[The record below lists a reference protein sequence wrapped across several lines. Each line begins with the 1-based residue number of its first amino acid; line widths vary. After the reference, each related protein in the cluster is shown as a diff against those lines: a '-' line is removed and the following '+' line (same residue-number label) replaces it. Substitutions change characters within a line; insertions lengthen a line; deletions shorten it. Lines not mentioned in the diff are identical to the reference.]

1 MEHKRTVRKA
11 VLIDDSEID
20 LYIQKRFLE
29 VCHFSEELV
38 MYKSANEALSS
49 LKSEQSPPDV
59 IFLDLNMPDDD
70 GLTFLRDF
78 SNLPAPVTAKA
89 KIVVLTSSESKA
101 ERDQVFMFSQVI
113 HFITKPLKNTDIE
126 DLKRII
132 LDA

>member
-1 MEHKRTVRKA
+1 MEHKRTVQKA

-29 VCHFSEELV
+29 VSHFSEELV
-38 MYKSANEALSS
+38 MYNSANEALSR
-49 LKSEQSPPDV
+49 LKSEPSPPDI

-70 GLTFLRDF
+70 GLTFLKNF
-78 SNLPAPVTAKA
+78 SNLPALVTEKS

-101 ERDQVFMFSQVI
+101 ERNQVLKFKEVI

-126 DLKRII
+126 DLRII
-132 LDA
+132 LNT

>member
-1 MEHKRTVRKA
+1 MEHKRTVQKA

-29 VCHFSEELV
+29 VSHFSEELV
-38 MYKSANEALSS
+38 MYNSANEALSR
-49 LKSEQSPPDV
+49 LKSEPSPPDV

-70 GLTFLRDF
+70 GLTFLKNF
-78 SNLPAPVTAKA
+78 SKLPALVTEKS

-101 ERDQVFMFSQVI
+101 ERNQVLRFKEVI

-126 DLKRII
+126 DLRII
-132 LDA
+132 LNT

>member
-1 MEHKRTVRKA
+1 MEHKRTVQKA

-29 VCHFSEELV
+29 VSHFSEELV
-38 MYKSANEALSS
+38 MYNSANEALSR
-49 LKSEQSPPDV
+49 LKSEPSPPDV

-70 GLTFLRDF
+70 GLTFLKNF
-78 SNLPAPVTAKA
+78 SKLPVLVTEKS

-101 ERDQVFMFSQVI
+101 ERNQVLRFKEVI

-126 DLKRII
+126 DLRII
-132 LDA
+132 LNT